1 MIDLNATRRK
11 AHCIQVSDV
20 RENNTYMAKS
30 STYVHY
36 SGDEI
41 LHPTII
47 ICLVSAML
55 QYSWHYC
62 PLQFKIFFEFVLVI
76 AESFN

>member
-1 MIDLNATRRK
+1 MINLNATRRK

-47 ICLVSAML
+47 ICLASCNVT
-55 QYSWHYC
+55 
-62 PLQFKIFFEFVLVI
+62 IFLALLPTSI
-76 AESFN
+76 